1 MAKKVEIELDVKGNV
16 VESAKNLKALKQE
29 LKNLP
34 AGTAEWNKIKND
46 IRDIEDALESA
57 GQSSEDF
64 KGLLE
69 NAPGPLG
76 VLGGA
81 IKKVEL
87 ATKSFGAAFKAIGIG
102 LLVSLIGGL
111 VAAFTQ
117 TEGAMK
123 KFEPLLIAME
133 QIFGGIMEALQPV
146 IDGFIELA
154 IQVMPY
160 VTKAF
165 KVVYSA
171 VTAVFQSLGKLG
183 SAVVKLFKGDFKG
196 AWEDAKSS
204 VTSFSDN
211 YEAATERFD
220 KGAKKMTKTQKA
232 NLKEQSDDRQKAL
245 DAQLKALDAQ
255 DKLDAAKMEKMK
267 AEALALAQTEQEKL
281 DIEKK
286 FQKLSYD
293 ATLQDIL
300 DKQALYKKDSAE
312 YKALEESKIKLQT
325 ENINKTK
332 EFADKQKE
340 ITKNSNKEL
349 MEEELGAL
357 ALRKSKGEIGEEE
370 YQEAV
375 YQTKKKYVKDKKE
388 LNDIEIAHEQYLTDK
403 KKKEADK
410 QRGILFLQL
419 QDQIDMLDKKNADL
433 DNDFASDIAR
443 LEQKKTYLQQQR
455 DLELAAVVNDEQ
467 KKLEIKKK
475 YGDQINAVE
484 KSITETQKAQQQ
496 ARVALA
502 LAIADNFAQ
511 LGNFMQQIA
520 GKNKGLAKAGLI
532 IEQAAGIAKI
542 IINTQV
548 AASKAGYLTPM
559 GIATLVA
566 GALGVATAIAATVK
580 GIRQID
586 AQDATGGATPNSTPS
601 AQEPAPKAAGY
612 ASGGLIGGKRH
623 AQGGTLI
630 EAEQGEAI
638 MTRGAV
644 TMFGP
649 LLSTLNQM
657 GGGTA
662 FNKSSMVSRFDNPKS
677 AYPTDYSNQTPQII
691 KSYVVEGEL
700 TSAQQKQARLKDLS
714 TI

>member
-16 VESAKNLKALKQE
+16 VESANNLRALKQE

-267 AEALALAQTEQEKL
+267 AEALALATTEQEKL

-286 FQKLSYD
+286 FHKLSYD

-388 LNDIEIAHEQYLTDK
+388 LNDIEIANEQRLTDK

-419 QDQIDMLDKKNADL
+419 QDQIDVLDKKNAEL
-433 DNDFASDIAR
+433 DNDFADDILR

-455 DLELAAVVNDEQ
+455 DLELAAVINDEQ

-601 AQEPAPKAAGY
+601 AQEPAPNYGKNY
-612 ASGGLIGGKRH
+612 ADGGMIDGPRH
-623 AQGGTLI
+623 AQGGVLVN
-630 EAEQGEAI
+630 AEGGEAI

-644 TMFGP
+644 TMFAP
-649 LLSTLNQM
+649 LLSALNQA
-657 GGGTA
+657 GGGTS
-662 FNKSSMVSRFDNPKS
+662 FSSGVTGGARPDNPS
-677 AYPTDYSNQTPQII
+677 TQNPALNQQPMIMKT
-691 KSYVVEGEL
+691 YVVSQEL
-700 TSAQQKQARLKDLS
+700 TTYAEKEARLKDLS
-714 TI
+714 TL

>member
-16 VESAKNLKALKQE
+16 VESAKNLRALKQE

-111 VAAFTQ
+111 VAAFSQ

-211 YEAATERFD
+211 YEAATERFE

-232 NLKEQSDDRQKAL
+232 NLKDQEDARKAAL
-245 DAQLKALDAQ
+245 DKQLKAMEAQ

-281 DIEKK
+281 DIEKR
-286 FQKLSYD
+286 FQKESYD
-293 ATLQDIL
+293 ALLKDIE
-300 DKQALYKKDSAE
+300 DKQALYKKGTDE
-312 YKALEESKIKLQT
+312 WKALEESKIKLQT

-455 DLELAAVVNDEQ
+455 DLELAAVINDEQ

>member
-16 VESAKNLKALKQE
+16 VESAKNLRALKQE

-34 AGTAEWNKIKND
+34 AGTAEWNKVFGKIDDLEDKLKSAKNTGSD
-46 IRDIEDALESA
+46 WIDS
-57 GQSSEDF
+57 
-64 KGLLE
+64 LE
-69 NAPGPLG
+69 NAGGPLG
-76 VLGGA
+76 MVGA
-81 IKKVEL
+81 GLNKVKV
-87 ATKSFGAAFKAIGIG
+87 AFTSFNSALKASIIGFI
-102 LLVSLIGGL
+102 VTAIGGL
-111 VAAFTQ
+111 VAAFSQ
-117 TEGAMK
+117 TEGSMK
-123 KFEPLLIAME
+123 KLEPLLIAME
-133 QIFGGIMEALQPV
+133 QIFGGILEALSPL
-146 IDGFIELA
+146 IDGFVELA
-154 IQVMPY
+154 MDVMPY
-160 VTKAF
+160 VTRAF

-183 SAVVKLFKGDFKG
+183 GALVKLFKGDFKG

-245 DAQLKALDAQ
+245 DAKLKALEAE

-267 AEALALAQTEQEKL
+267 AEALALAETEQEKL

-286 FQKLSYD
+286 FQELSYQ
-293 ATLQDIL
+293 ATLKDIAA
-300 DKQALYKKDSAE
+300 KQELYKKDTVE
-312 YKALEESKIKLQT
+312 YKALQEQKIKLEA
-325 ENINKTK
+325 ENITKTK
-332 EFADKQKE
+332 EFKDKQKE
-340 ITKNSNKEL
+340 INKNANKEL
-349 MEEELGAL
+349 MEEELGAIN
-357 ALRKSKGEIGEEE
+357 LRKAKGELTEEE
-370 YQEAV
+370 YQKAV
-375 YQTKKKYVKDKKE
+375 YETKKKFLKDKKDLTDLE
-388 LNDIEIAHEQYLTDK
+388 VSHEQYLTEQ

-410 QRGILFLQL
+410 QRGILFQGL
-419 QDQIDMLDKKNADL
+419 QDQIDQLDKKNAEL
-433 DNDFASDIAR
+433 DNDFAEDILR
-443 LEQKKTYLQQQR
+443 LENKKTYLQQQR

-484 KSITETQKAQQQ
+484 KSITDTQKAQQQ

-502 LAIADNFAQ
+502 IAIADTFAQ
-511 LGNFMQQIA
+511 LGNFLQQIA

-542 IINTQV
+542 VINTQV

-559 GIATLVA
+559 GIATLIA

-586 AQDATGGATPNSTPS
+586 AQDATGGATPSSS
-601 AQEPAPKAAGY
+601 APAPAPKAAGY
-612 ASGGLIGGKRH
+612 AEGGMIGGKRH

-630 EAEQGEAI
+630 EAEQGEAV

-677 AYPTDYSNQTPQII
+677 AYPTDYMQQAPQII

>member
-16 VESAKNLKALKQE
+16 VESAKNLRALKQE

-76 VLGGA
+76 MLGGA

-133 QIFGGIMEALQPV
+133 QIFGGIMEALQPL

-286 FQKLSYD
+286 FHKLSYD

-300 DKQALYKKDSAE
+300 DKQKLYKKDTAE
-312 YKALEESKIKLQT
+312 YKGFEESKIKLQT

-388 LNDIEIAHEQYLTDK
+388 LNDIEIANEQRLTDK

-419 QDQIDMLDKKNADL
+419 QDQIDALDKKNAEL
-433 DNDFASDIAR
+433 DNDFAEDILR
-443 LEQKKTYLQQQR
+443 LENKKTYLQQQR

-484 KSITETQKAQQQ
+484 KSITDTQKAQQQ

-502 LAIADNFAQ
+502 IAIADTFAQ
-511 LGNFMQQIA
+511 LGNFLQQIA

-542 IINTQV
+542 VINTQV

-559 GIATLVA
+559 GIATLIA

-586 AQDATGGATPNSTPS
+586 AQDATGGATPTSS
-601 AQEPAPKAAGY
+601 APAPAPKAAGY
-612 ASGGLIGGKRH
+612 AEGGMIGGKRH

-630 EAEQGEAI
+630 EAEQGEAV

-677 AYPTDYSNQTPQII
+677 AYPTDYMQQAPQII

>member
-1 MAKKVEIELDVKGNV
+1 
-16 VESAKNLKALKQE
+16 
-29 LKNLP
+29 
-34 AGTAEWNKIKND
+34 
-46 IRDIEDALESA
+46 
-57 GQSSEDF
+57 
-64 KGLLE
+64 
-69 NAPGPLG
+69 
-76 VLGGA
+76 
-81 IKKVEL
+81 
-87 ATKSFGAAFKAIGIG
+87 
-102 LLVSLIGGL
+102 
-111 VAAFTQ
+111 
-117 TEGAMK
+117 
-123 KFEPLLIAME
+123 
-133 QIFGGIMEALQPV
+133 
-146 IDGFIELA
+146 
-154 IQVMPY
+154 
-160 VTKAF
+160 
-165 KVVYSA
+165 
-171 VTAVFQSLGKLG
+171 
-183 SAVVKLFKGDFKG
+183 
-196 AWEDAKSS
+196 
-204 VTSFSDN
+204 
-211 YEAATERFD
+211 
-220 KGAKKMTKTQKA
+220 
-232 NLKEQSDDRQKAL
+232 
-245 DAQLKALDAQ
+245 
-255 DKLDAAKMEKMK
+255 MEKMK